1 MRAAG
6 TRLAGTSLPTPASQI
21 LVIFGAS
28 GDLTRRKILPALYNL
43 ARDQHLPDRFAVV
56 GYARSDW
63 GDDAFRAHARRAVEE
78 FSRAPVDEELWK
90 KFSDSL
96 HYVSGSFDDPNCF
109 APLTE
114 RLALLDEQLGTGG
127 TRLYYC
133 ATPPSAFP
141 LIVSRLGECRA
152 QHRSRIVMEKPFG
165 SDLQSARDLNRVVHR
180 VFDESQVFRIDHYLG
195 KETVQNVLVFRFA
208 NSMFERVWNRDAI
221 DHVQITVAE
230 SVGVEGRGSY
240 YEEAGATKDMVQN
253 HLLQLLSFVAMEPPR
268 SLEPDA
274 IRDEKVKLLR
284 ALRPLNPGEVVR
296 GQYGA
301 GEVAGRGMLAYR
313 DESGVNPDSRVET
326 FVAARAWIDN
336 WRWDGTPFYLRTGK
350 ALPRRATEVMISF
363 REAPGYL
370 FEGMGLPRLSANHLH
385 IAIQPDE
392 GMSFAFHAK
401 EPGPG
406 FVPQTVR
413 MHFSYGE
420 SFTRAPAEAYER
432 LVHDAMVGDH
442 TLFTREDGVER
453 SWDIVAPVLEPGAAP
468 APYRAGTWG
477 PHEADLLIAPRSWH
491 MRSRLELPDSEGGG
505 KHESTTTPG

>member
-1 MRAAG
+1 MTMAAESQVD
-6 TRLAGTSLPTPASQI
+6 TSLPTPRPQI
-21 LVIFGAS
+21 LVVFGAS
-28 GDLTRRKILPALYNL
+28 GDLTRRKVLPALYNL
-43 ARDQHLPDRFAVV
+43 AREQHLPARFAVV

-63 GDDAFRAHARRAVEE
+63 GDEAFRAHARRAVEE
-78 FSRAPVDEELWK
+78 FSRTPIDERLWK
-90 KFSDSL
+90 RFSDSL

-114 RLALLDEQLGTGG
+114 RLALLDEQLGTEGAH
-127 TRLYYC
+127 LYYC

-141 LIVSRLGECRA
+141 LIVSRLGQCRA
-152 QHRSRIVMEKPFG
+152 QQRSRIVIEKPFG
-165 SDLQSARDLNRVVHR
+165 SDLQSARELNRVVHR

-195 KETVQNVLVFRFA
+195 KETVQNLLVFRFA

-240 YEEAGATKDMVQN
+240 YEEAGATEDMVQN

-284 ALRPLNPGEVVR
+284 ALRPLDPAEVVR
-296 GQYGA
+296 GQYAA
-301 GEVAGRGMLAYR
+301 GDVAGRSVPAYR
-313 DESGVNPDSRVET
+313 DERGVDPRSGMET
-326 FVAARAWIDN
+326 FFAARAWIDN
-336 WRWDGTPFYLRTGK
+336 WRWAGTPFYLRTGK
-350 ALPRRATEVMISF
+350 GLPRRATEVMISF

-370 FEGMGLPRLSANHLH
+370 FEGMGVPRLSANHLH

-392 GMSFAFHAK
+392 GMSLAFHAK

-406 FVPQTVR
+406 LVPQIVR

-420 SFTRAPAEAYER
+420 SFNRAPAEAYER

-453 SWDIVAPVLEPGAAP
+453 SWEIVAPLREPKAAP

-477 PHEADLLIAPRSWH
+477 PAEADRLIAPRSWH
-491 MRSRLELPDSEGGG
+491 MRTRTEHVRVQRR
-505 KHESTTTPG
+505 KA

>member
-1 MRAAG
+1 MRTAIASQV
-6 TRLAGTSLPTPASQI
+6 GTSLPTPPPQI
-21 LVIFGAS
+21 LVVFGAS
-28 GDLTRRKILPALYNL
+28 GDLTRRKVLPALYNL
-43 ARDQHLPDRFAVV
+43 ARERHLPERFAVV
-56 GYARSDW
+56 GYARSEWSDE
-63 GDDAFRAHARRAVEE
+63 AFRAHARRAVEE
-78 FSRAPVDEELWK
+78 FSRTPIEEELWK
-90 KFSDSL
+90 RFSDSL
-96 HYVSGSFDDPNCF
+96 HYLSGSFDDPNCF

-114 RLALLDEQLGTGG
+114 RLALLDEQLRTKGA
-127 TRLYYC
+127 RLYYC

-141 LIVSRLGECRA
+141 LIVPRLGEC
-152 QHRSRIVMEKPFG
+152 QSQQRSRIVIEKPFG
-165 SDLQSARDLNRVVHR
+165 SDLQSARGLNRVVHR

-195 KETVQNVLVFRFA
+195 KETVQNLLVFRFA
-208 NSMFERVWNRDAI
+208 NSMFERVWNHDAI

-230 SVGVEGRGSY
+230 SVGVEGRGTY

-253 HLLQLLSFVAMEPPR
+253 HLLQVLSFVAMEPPR

-284 ALRPLNPGEVVR
+284 ALRPLHPAEVVK
-296 GQYGA
+296 GQYAA
-301 GEVAGRGMLAYR
+301 GEIAGRRVLGYR
-313 DESGVNPDSRVET
+313 DERGVDPGSGVET

-350 ALPRRATEVMISF
+350 RLPRRATEVMISF
-363 REAPGYL
+363 RKAPGYL

-420 SFTRAPAEAYER
+420 SFKEAPAEAYER

-453 SWDIVAPVLEPGAAP
+453 SWEIVTPILESKAAP
-468 APYRAGTWG
+468 APYPAGTWG
-477 PHEADLLIAPRSWH
+477 PDQADRLIAPRSWH
-491 MRSRLELPDSEGGG
+491 MRTRTEPVDPKGG
-505 KHESTTTPG
+505 KGEPTTTPG